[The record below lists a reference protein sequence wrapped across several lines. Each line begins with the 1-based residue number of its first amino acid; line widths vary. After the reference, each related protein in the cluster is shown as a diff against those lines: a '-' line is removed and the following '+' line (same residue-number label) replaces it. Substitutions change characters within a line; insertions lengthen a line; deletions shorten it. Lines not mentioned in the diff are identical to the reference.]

1 MISSDHILVII
12 SHKKKKHLSCL
23 GDHGP
28 NSIHKYRNFF
38 VNLQV
43 TSPEL
48 EQAVLDVSISLSNLI
63 DVTGNY

>member
-1 MISSDHILVII
+1 MTSSDYISVIV
-12 SHKKKKHLSCL
+12 SHQIHLSCL

-48 EQAVLDVSISLSNLI
+48 ERAVLDVSILLSNFI
-63 DVTGNY
+63 DVTRN

>member
-1 MISSDHILVII
+1 MSIFMF
-12 SHKKKKHLSCL
+12 L

-48 EQAVLDVSISLSNLI
+48 ERAVLDVSVIIFYFVSQK
-63 DVTGNY
+63 